1 MAGYLP
7 YISNQ
12 GTSEKDF
19 NNIFNEGKYLFATA
33 VDGYSNIPNVISL
46 EGILIVVQSS
56 SKLNCFQIYIG
67 LQDKSFHFRTCY
79 NGAWN
84 SWKKIV

>member
-7 YISNQ
+7 YMSSR
-12 GTSEKDF
+12 GTNEKDF
-19 NNIFNEGKYLFATA
+19 NNIFSEGKYLFAIA
-33 VDGYSNIPNVISL
+33 VDGYSNIPNVMSL

-56 SKLNCFQIYIG
+56 SSLNCVQIYIG
-67 LQDKSFHFRTCY
+67 LQDKSFHIRTRY

-84 SWKKIV
+84 SWEKIV